1 MERHICPFPH
11 GHLQPLTGWSKI
23 LPPTHAPHE
32 AEIKIAHG
40 PHTQKRGVPKARAYL
55 SYQPSRKARPR
66 VPLNRLNII
75 RAGVASLSIS
85 IFSAARARTAKM

>member
-1 MERHICPFPH
+1 VYR
-11 GHLQPLTGWSKI
+11 
-23 LPPTHAPHE
+23 
-32 AEIKIAHG
+32 
-40 PHTQKRGVPKARAYL
+40 KARAYL

-66 VPLNRLNII
+66 VPLNRLNIS